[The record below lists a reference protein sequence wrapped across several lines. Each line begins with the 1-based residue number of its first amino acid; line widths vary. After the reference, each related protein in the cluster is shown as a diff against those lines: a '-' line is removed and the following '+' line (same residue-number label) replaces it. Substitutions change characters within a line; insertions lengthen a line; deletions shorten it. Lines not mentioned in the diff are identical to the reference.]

1 MERRWEKQL
10 EKMIRADIDYA
21 ISKSETYEEFLEQ
34 MGSMHYQIR
43 EGTSREEGEILSLKL
58 PGQKKYCRTKKK
70 TLGEAYTVA
79 SIRERIGKEWKR
91 YPYPKPPK
99 IKVCRS
105 HERWNRTYRIGKYQ
119 ASHIRDIYEIQ
130 NRYAKGNPYAANTG
144 AMRKHLSEIRKL
156 REDCRYLV
164 RMDIRSRAALEQRE
178 QEVLQ
183 EEKRLKEQRS
193 LEWELQNHGIYQ
205 KYQDLES
212 ELAQIPVWE
221 DRFEQVLDELERLQA
236 QLPKGV
242 DQIQTGK
249 EQLQEIR
256 QEKRLIRQIKQMDEE
271 HKQIRAFPKQALHP
285 GLKDIR
291 WNPKKTQRKGGT
303 QWKRN
308 RK

>member
-1 MERRWEKQL
+1 M
-10 EKMIRADIDYA
+10 
-21 ISKSETYEEFLEQ
+21 
-34 MGSMHYQIR
+34 
-43 EGTSREEGEILSLKL
+43 
-58 PGQKKYCRTKKK
+58 
-70 TLGEAYTVA
+70 
-79 SIRERIGKEWKR
+79 
-91 YPYPKPPK
+91 
-99 IKVCRS
+99 
-105 HERWNRTYRIGKYQ
+105 
-119 ASHIRDIYEIQ
+119 
-130 NRYAKGNPYAANTG
+130 
-144 AMRKHLSEIRKL
+144 
-156 REDCRYLV
+156 
-164 RMDIRSRAALEQRE
+164 EQRE

-183 EEKRLKEQRS
+183 EEKRLKQQCS

-271 HKQIRAFPKQALHP
+271 HKQIRAFPKQSLHP
-285 GLKDIR
+285 GLKEIR
-291 WNPKKTQRKGGT
+291 WDPKKPQRKGGT

>member
-1 MERRWEKQL
+1 
-10 EKMIRADIDYA
+10 
-21 ISKSETYEEFLEQ
+21 
-34 MGSMHYQIR
+34 MHYQIR

-58 PGQKKYCRTKKK
+58 PGQKKSCRTKKK

-91 YPYPKPPK
+91 YPYPKSPK

-105 HERWNRTYRIGKYQ
+105 NGRWNRAYRMGGYQ
-119 ASHIRDIYEIQ
+119 ASHIWDIYEIQ

-164 RMDIRSRAALEQRE
+164 RMDIRSRAVLEQRE

-183 EEKRLKEQRS
+183 EEKRLKQQRS

-205 KYQDLES
+205 KYQELENK
-212 ELAQIPVWE
+212 LAQIPAWE
-221 DRFEQVLDELERLQA
+221 DRFEQVLDELESLQA
-236 QLPKGV
+236 QLPNGV

-249 EQLQEIR
+249 AQLQEIR

-271 HKQIRAFPKQALHP
+271 HKQIRAFPKQFLDSDS
-285 GLKDIR
+285 KEIR
-291 WNPKKTQRKGGT
+291 WDPKKSQRKGGT